1 MATTSRTVGGCREGP
16 ARSIGLMRE
25 VPAAPARYRPDRP
38 GTPPPRPAAWPPIGR
53 TMDRTADGLT
63 TASGGTKIPIFLPK
77 IPLRTVLLYY
87 KGL

>member
-1 MATTSRTVGGCREGP
+1 MEPKSRLRRRAIDLIDLGP
-16 ARSIGLMRE
+16 L
-25 VPAAPARYRPDRP
+25 
-38 GTPPPRPAAWPPIGR
+38 PRPAAWPPIGR
-53 TMDRTADGLT
+53 TMDRTADDLT